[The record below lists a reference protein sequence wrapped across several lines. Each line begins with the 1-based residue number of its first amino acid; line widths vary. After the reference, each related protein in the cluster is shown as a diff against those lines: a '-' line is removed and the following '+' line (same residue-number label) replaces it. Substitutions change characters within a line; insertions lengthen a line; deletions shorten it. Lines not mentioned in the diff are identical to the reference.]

1 MTQEQDWQEKYQQFQ
16 MLQEHIEEMTHH
28 VHMLSQQS
36 EELEI
41 SKNAL
46 IELAKTAEGT
56 EILAPISDGIFIKS
70 NLVDN
75 KKVIVN
81 VGSNT
86 TVERTIPEAVTLL
99 EQEHEKLRKRVVD
112 AEAMLQNLHQKT
124 MKIYQEVEAGEQN

>member
-1 MTQEQDWQEKYQQFQ
+1 MTQEQDWQEKYKHFQ
-16 MLQEHIEEMTHH
+16 MLQEHIEQMTHH
-28 VHMLSQQS
+28 VQMLGQQS

-46 IELAKTAEGT
+46 VELAKTENGT
-56 EILAPISDGIFIKS
+56 EILAPLSNGIFIKS

-86 TVERTIPEAVTLL
+86 TVERTIPEAVALL
-99 EQEHEKLRKRVVD
+99 EKEHIKIRTRVVE
-112 AEAMLQNLHQKT
+112 AEAMLQDLHQQT
-124 MKIYQEVEAGEQN
+124 MAIHQEVEAAEQ

>member
-1 MTQEQDWQEKYQQFQ
+1 MTQEQDWQEKYKHFQ
-16 MLQEHIEEMTHH
+16 MLQEHIEQMTHH
-28 VHMLSQQS
+28 VQMLGQQS

-46 IELAKTAEGT
+46 VELTKTETGT
-56 EILAPISDGIFIKS
+56 EILAPLSNGIFIKS

-86 TVERTIPEAVTLL
+86 TVERTIPEAVALL
-99 EQEHEKLRKRVVD
+99 EKEHIKIRTRVVE
-112 AEAMLQNLHQKT
+112 AVAMLQDLDQQT
-124 MKIYQEVEAGEQN
+124 MGIHKEVEAVEQ

>member
-1 MTQEQDWQEKYQQFQ
+1 MTQEQDWQEKYKHFQ
-16 MLQEHIEEMTHH
+16 MLQEHIEQMTHH
-28 VHMLSQQS
+28 VQMLAQQS

-56 EILAPISDGIFIKS
+56 EILAPISNGIFIKS
-70 NLVDN
+70 TLVDN

-86 TVERTIPEAVTLL
+86 TVERTIPEAVDLL
-99 EQEHEKLRKRVVD
+99 EKEHVKIRMRVIEAEK
-112 AEAMLQNLHQKT
+112 MLQNLHQET
-124 MKIYQEVEAGEQN
+124 MKIHQEVEVAGQ

>member
-1 MTQEQDWQEKYQQFQ
+1 MTQEQDWQEKYKHFQ
-16 MLQEHIEEMTHH
+16 MLQEHIEQMTHH
-28 VHMLSQQS
+28 VQMLGQQS

-46 IELAKTAEGT
+46 VELTKTETGT
-56 EILAPISDGIFIKS
+56 EILAPLSNGIFIKS

-86 TVERTIPEAVTLL
+86 TVERTIPEAVALL
-99 EQEHEKLRKRVVD
+99 EKEHIKIRTRVVE
-112 AEAMLQNLHQKT
+112 AEAMLQDLHQQT
-124 MKIYQEVEAGEQN
+124 MSIYKEVEAAEQ

>member
-1 MTQEQDWQEKYQQFQ
+1 EQ
-16 MLQEHIEEMTHH
+16 MTHH
-28 VHMLSQQS
+28 VQMLGQQS

-46 IELAKTAEGT
+46 VELTKTETGT
-56 EILAPISDGIFIKS
+56 EILAPLSNGIFIKS

-86 TVERTIPEAVTLL
+86 TVERTIPEAVALL
-99 EQEHEKLRKRVVD
+99 EKEHIKIRTRVVE
-112 AEAMLQNLHQKT
+112 AEAMLQDLHQQT
-124 MKIYQEVEAGEQN
+124 MAIHKEVEAVEQ